1 MLLGERVAGRG
12 PEGPLQNVS
21 GPEEDAFREAGEEMG
36 CGHERDQAREHQ
48 RSALETNPGRRG
60 D

>member
-1 MLLGERVAGRG
+1 
-12 PEGPLQNVS
+12 
-21 GPEEDAFREAGEEMG
+21 MG
-36 CGHERDQAREHQ
+36 CGHARDQAREHQ